1 MYGKVFIGRLERSL
15 FDSGQSL
22 AEAASRYELETG
34 MSKPPLKGSSGEP
47 NARPKWRL
55 GLTIAALAIAI
66 GAGVLWFRSG
76 PTTPPPAVHT
86 IAYGCALKQAHDGKP
101 GAARVLY
108 QQFARTDLSGARR
121 AGLLVELPNFPSPQ
135 ALKLAGA
142 ALHSDEDA
150 VRQAAINAIVKLV
163 SGSQR
168 SVLLGPLLD
177 EKDQATRFSAAKALL
192 GLTPDDVGLYF
203 SSLEQVVE
211 EYKKVLNANT
221 PATSQDQLQ
230 LARLY
235 LHTND
240 KTQAAQALERALSL
254 EPDNLDAA
262 LAQIDLLDKQGQ
274 ADKARQLLGQMLEH
288 NPASSKLQH
297 ALGMWL
303 LDHGQSE
310 YALLGL
316 AKAVELDPD
325 NNDFRYDLAV
335 ALHGLEQL
343 EPAQKQLEEIM
354 QRQPANRRA
363 RVLLI
368 HYWQESG
375 QLQKVQVLLAELE
388 QQNPDDPA
396 LQQGL

>member
-1 MYGKVFIGRLERSL
+1 
-15 FDSGQSL
+15 
-22 AEAASRYELETG
+22 
-34 MSKPPLKGSSGEP
+34 MSKPPLKGLSVES

-55 GLTIAALAIAI
+55 GLAIGLVAVAL
-66 GAGVLWFRSG
+66 GAGVIWWRSG
-76 PTTPPPAVHT
+76 PATPPAAVHT
-86 IAYGCALKQAHDGKP
+86 IAYGRALKQAHDGKP
-101 GAARVLY
+101 GAARVLF
-108 QQFARTDLSGARR
+108 QQFARTDLSGSRR
-121 AGLLVELPNFPSPQ
+121 AGLLVELSNFPSPQ

-142 ALHSDEDA
+142 SLHSDDST
-150 VRQAAINAIVKLV
+150 VRQAAIDAIVKLV

-177 EKDQATRFSAAKALL
+177 DKEQATRFSAAKAML
-192 GLTPDDVGLYF
+192 GLTPDEVGLYF
-203 SSLEQVVE
+203 SALEQVVE
-211 EYKKVLNANT
+211 EYKDVLIAAT
-221 PATSQDQLQ
+221 PSTSQDQLQ

-235 LHTND
+235 LHSDD
-240 KTQAAQALERALSL
+240 KIRAARALEQALTL
-254 EPDNLDAA
+254 DTGNLDAA
-262 LAQIDLLDKQGQ
+262 LAQIGLLDQQGQ
-274 ADKARQLLGQMLEH
+274 PDKARQLLGQLLER
-288 NPASSKLQH
+288 NPASSMLQH

-303 LDHGQSE
+303 LNHGQSE

-316 AKAVELDPD
+316 AKAVELAPD

-335 ALHGLEQL
+335 ALHGLEQQ

>member
-1 MYGKVFIGRLERSL
+1 MP
-15 FDSGQSL
+15 
-22 AEAASRYELETG
+22 
-34 MSKPPLKGSSGEP
+34 KPPLNGSPAEP
-47 NARPKWRL
+47 KTRRRWPI
-55 GLTIAALAIAI
+55 GFSIACLAIAV
-66 GAGVLWFRSG
+66 GGGLLWLRSG
-76 PTTPPPAVHT
+76 PSAPPAIVHT
-86 IAYGCALKQAHDGKP
+86 ISYGRALAQAQDGKP

-108 QQFARTDLSGARR
+108 QQFARTDLSGPRR
-121 AGLLVELPNFPSPQ
+121 AGLLVELSNFPGPQ
-135 ALKLAGA
+135 ALKLAGE
-142 ALHSDEDA
+142 ALHSDEVL
-150 VRQAAINAIVKLV
+150 VRQAAIDAIVKLV

-177 EKDQATRFSAAKALL
+177 EKEPDTRFSAAKALL
-192 GLTPDDVGLYF
+192 GLTPDEVGLYF
-203 SSLEQVVE
+203 TPLEQVVE
-211 EYKKVLNANT
+211 EYKTALQAKV
-221 PATSQDQLQ
+221 PATSQSQLQ

-240 KTQAAQALERALSL
+240 PARAATALEQALAL
-254 EPDNLDAA
+254 EPGNLEAA

-274 ADKARQLLGQMLEH
+274 AEKARHLLGQLLEH
-288 NPASSKLQH
+288 NPSSSMLQH
-297 ALGMWL
+297 AFGMWL
-303 LDHGQSE
+303 LNHGQSE

-316 AKAVELDPD
+316 TKAVELDPE

-343 EPAQKQLEEIM
+343 EPAQKQLEDIL
-354 QRQPANRRA
+354 QRQPANRRS

>member
-1 MYGKVFIGRLERSL
+1 
-15 FDSGQSL
+15 
-22 AEAASRYELETG
+22 
-34 MSKPPLKGSSGEP
+34 MSKPPLKGPSVES

-55 GLTIAALAIAI
+55 GLAIAVLAVAV
-66 GAGVLWFRSG
+66 GAGVLWLRSG
-76 PTTPPPAVHT
+76 PATPPPAVHT
-86 IAYGCALKQAHDGKP
+86 IAYGRALEQAHDGKP
-101 GAARVLY
+101 GAARVLF

-121 AGLLVELPNFPSPQ
+121 AGLLVELSNFPSPQ

-142 ALHSDEDA
+142 ALHSDESV
-150 VRQAAINAIVKLV
+150 VRQAAIDAIVKLV

-177 EKDQATRFSAAKALL
+177 EKDRATRFSAAKAML

-203 SSLEQVVE
+203 SPLEQVVE
-211 EYKKVLNANT
+211 EYKNVLIATT

-235 LHTND
+235 LHSDD
-240 KTQAAQALERALSL
+240 KMRAAKALDQALTLD
-254 EPDNLDAA
+254 PGNLNAA
-262 LAQIDLLDKQGQ
+262 LVQIDLLDQQGQ
-274 ADKARQLLGQMLEH
+274 ADKARQLLGQLLEH
-288 NPASSKLQH
+288 NPASSMLQH

-303 LDHGQSE
+303 LNHGQSE

-343 EPAQKQLEEIM
+343 EPAQRQLEDIM

>member
-1 MYGKVFIGRLERSL
+1 
-15 FDSGQSL
+15 
-22 AEAASRYELETG
+22 
-34 MSKPPLKGSSGEP
+34 MSKPPLKGSSVGS
-47 NARPKWRL
+47 NARPKWKL
-55 GLTIAALAIAI
+55 GLTIAALAIAV
-66 GAGVLWFRSG
+66 GAGVLWFGSG
-76 PTTPPPAVHT
+76 PTAPPPSVHT
-86 IAYGCALKQAHDGKP
+86 IAYGRALEQAHDGKP

-121 AGLLVELPNFPSPQ
+121 AGLLVELSNFPSPQ
-135 ALKLAGA
+135 ALKLAGT
-142 ALHSDEDA
+142 ALHNDDFV
-150 VRQAAINAIVKLV
+150 VRQAAIDAIVKLV

-177 EKDQATRFSAAKALL
+177 EKDQATRFSAARALL

-211 EYKKVLNANT
+211 EYKNALIADN
-221 PATSQDQLQ
+221 PATSEDQLQ

-235 LHTND
+235 LHSDD
-240 KTQAAQALERALSL
+240 KVRAATALEQALTL
-254 EPDNLDAA
+254 EPGNLDAA
-262 LAQIDLLDKQGQ
+262 LTQIDLLDKQGQ
-274 ADKARQLLGQMLEH
+274 VDKARHLLGQLLEH
-288 NPASSKLQH
+288 NPASSMLQH
-297 ALGMWL
+297 ALGIWL
-303 LDHGQSE
+303 LNHGQSE

-316 AKAVELDPD
+316 TKAVELDPD
-325 NNDFRYDLAV
+325 DTDFRYDLAV